1 MVLCRDTVLYS
12 QQMTFGDGM
21 VSPPSDDPIL
31 AIVVRDCWTQSISDS
46 GQGLSDFEMMQLV
59 LLSASIRTQDP
70 GGPEVPVPPQRSGK
84 TAHKRGMKMT
94 LEGTGPYDAGG
105 SREGGN
111 TGK

>member
-1 MVLCRDTVLYS
+1 MWWEEATEWFCARDTVSCS
-12 QQMTFGDGM
+12 QQMTLGDGM

-84 TAHKRGMKMT
+84 VAHRERHEDDSGRD
-94 LEGTGPYDAGG
+94 GTI
-105 SREGGN
+105 
-111 TGK
+111 